1 MLSALPPARF
11 TNWYTRGSLNK
22 RLKITVLATMLGIL
36 PLIAPGYAAAGAL
49 PVETAILQVQQY
61 YTVSRHYGGLLAHLR
76 TSQLGFEAGGVVS
89 VVSVQEG
96 DIVKQGDLLITLDN
110 AASLAEQAAL
120 KAELASARASS
131 TAQSAQLELA
141 KSSLQRYQDLVDK
154 GHGSVQRLDELTIQ
168 SRVDAAQVTVQD
180 TRRQGSLARLDL
192 ATVRLKRLQIRAP
205 FDGIVQTRQVDEGS
219 IVAPGQT
226 AMTLVEQGPLE
237 LKVGIPSDMVAY
249 LRRES
254 TYQFQVAGR
263 RVHGKLKAILPVADQ
278 VTGTITAIFHIE
290 DDTLYAG
297 TVAELVLDAEV
308 EAAGFWVSLSA
319 LSESQRG
326 LWSVFVIK
334 ATQAGQVVETRLVE
348 IIHRG
353 DDAVYVRGTL
363 RDGEQIV
370 TGGTAR
376 IVPGQLVSIS
386 AQTPLRV
393 GTRKAVAGE

>member
-1 MLSALPPARF
+1 MLSALSSARF
-11 TNWYTRGSLNK
+11 TNRYTSGSSNK
-22 RLKITVLATMLGIL
+22 RLKITIFANILGIL
-36 PLIAPGYAAAGAL
+36 PFIVPGYAAAGAL
-49 PVETAILQVQQY
+49 PVETAVLQVQQY
-61 YTVSRHYGGLLAHLR
+61 YTVNRHYGGLLAHLR

-96 DIVKQGDLLITLDN
+96 DVVKQGDLLITLDN

-180 TRRQGSLARLDL
+180 TRRQGSQARLDL
-192 ATVRLKRLQIRAP
+192 ATVWLKRLQIRAP

-249 LRRES
+249 LSRES

-263 RVHGKLKAILPVADQ
+263 RANGKLKAILPVADQ
-278 VTGTITAIFHIE
+278 VTGTITAIFHID

-308 EAAGFWVSLSA
+308 EAVGFWVSLSA

-326 LWSVFVIK
+326 LWSVFAIK

-376 IVPGQLVSIS
+376 IVPGQLVSVTV
-386 AQTPLRV
+386 QTPLRV
-393 GTRKAVAGE
+393 GTRPGIAGE